1 MRQGIRTHSS
11 DGDSAVR
18 GLAVM
23 SNCGTSKNSR
33 LTRAE
38 RVVSTLELLAGG
50 EVLALGSDALEVV
63 GVVLEA
69 ARGQEPR

>member
-1 MRQGIRTHSS
+1 M
-11 DGDSAVR
+11 V
-18 GLAVM
+18 

-69 ARGQEPR
+69 VSRLVRVREPGW